1 MSRSRGRTTKHRSP
15 RSLRVLKPRGIDLA
29 FYWDR
34 RRPHSPETLHTL
46 GEHKPAE
53 TPPWGLGRLLKTAR
67 QVLVTQSVGLTPAE
81 VSAAVWWVADGERL
95 PGHRAVTRVL
105 RELGGSWGIVGRVIA
120 VPPLSWLGG
129 PVYRWVA
136 TNRARF

>member
-1 MSRSRGRTTKHRSP
+1 
-15 RSLRVLKPRGIDLA
+15 
-29 FYWDR
+29 
-34 RRPHSPETLHTL
+34 
-46 GEHKPAE
+46 
-53 TPPWGLGRLLKTAR
+53 LKTAR